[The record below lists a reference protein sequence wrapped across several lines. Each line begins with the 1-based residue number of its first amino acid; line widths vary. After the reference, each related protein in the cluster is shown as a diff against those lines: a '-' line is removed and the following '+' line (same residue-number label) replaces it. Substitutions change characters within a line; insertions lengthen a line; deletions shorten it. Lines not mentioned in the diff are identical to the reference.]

1 MIVTLYYVF
10 RFIFVIFPKFE
21 MRDSFTQNMIIIQL
35 IGMGVTVVGIIV
47 SFPFNIKI
55 IIPLFYIQA
64 S

>member
-10 RFIFVIFPKFE
+10 RCIFVIFPKFE
-21 MRDSFTQNMIIIQL
+21 TRDSFTQNMIIIQL

>member
-10 RFIFVIFPKFE
+10 RCIFVIFPKFE

-35 IGMGVTVVGIIV
+35 IGMGVTLVGIIV